1 MGLSLAAPMCLPRPG
16 QLSDTRFGFAGCDLT
31 LAPSV
36 TELGSWEFGRS
47 GLGIGGVYGQRQRYT
62 LGALGTTAS
71 HSLPRHARDWTL
83 QHRHPDG
90 RHWQIIGHY
99 PTKELARETA
109 KAFVASY
116 YGEPEDFRVR
126 RSPPL
131 ADEA

>member
-1 MGLSLAAPMCLPRPG
+1 MG
-16 QLSDTRFGFAGCDLT
+16 
-31 LAPSV
+31 
-36 TELGSWEFGRS
+36 S
-47 GLGIGGVYGQRQRYT
+47 GNAYT

-71 HSLPRHARDWTL
+71 HSVPRHARDWTL

-109 KAFVASY
+109 KAFVTASY
-116 YGEPEDFRVR
+116 GQPEDFRVR

-131 ADEA
+131 ADEDD